1 MIETSVM
8 FLIIILAALIME
20 IIDSG
25 IGMMYGTL
33 LTPVLILVGYD
44 AKLVVPCVLLSQA
57 IGGFAA
63 TYHHHKYK
71 NAEFNW
77 KSEDLKIAAFIFGIG
92 IISVIVGAFIGV
104 KLPKVYLQW
113 YIGILCMVMG
123 SIVLLRKK
131 FNFSWKK
138 IGFIGVL
145 SAFNKSIS
153 GGGYGPVVASGN
165 IAAGLKPK
173 KSIGI
178 TDFAEAPICFA
189 AFIAWVAFKNWKIP
203 SYDLLIPLSI
213 GAFAGGLIGPI
224 LLSKSNSHLLIAK
237 LVAILAIVSGILLIG
252 LGL

>member
-1 MIETSVM
+1 MVEISVV
-8 FLIIILAALIME
+8 FLIIILSALIME

-33 LTPVLILVGYD
+33 LTPILILVEYD
-44 AKLVVPCVLLSQA
+44 PKLVVPCVLLSQA

-77 KSEDLKIAAFIFGIG
+77 KSGDLKIAAFIFGIG
-92 IISVIVGAFIGV
+92 LISVIIGAFIGI
-104 KLPKVYLQW
+104 KLPKDYLKW
-113 YIGILCMVMG
+113 YIGILCVIMG

-138 IGFIGVL
+138 VGFIGAL
-145 SAFNKSIS
+145 SALNKSIS
-153 GGGYGPVVASGN
+153 GGGYGPIVASGN
-165 IAAGLKPK
+165 IAAGIQAK

-178 TDFAEAPICFA
+178 TDFAEAPICLA
-189 AFIAWVAFKNWKIP
+189 SFIAWVALNKWTIP
-203 SYDLLIPLSI
+203 SYNLLIPLCI
-213 GAFAGGLIGPI
+213 GAFLGGLIGPI
-224 LLSKSNSHLLIAK
+224 LLSKSKSHLLIAR
-237 LVAILAIVSGILLIG
+237 LVAILAIVSGLLLIG